1 MKKNL
6 LYRLYSAAFIGI
18 CLVPAVLM
26 PIVKADADKEK
37 RELASA
43 PKIKTED
50 GKINFD
56 FFSDFETYFSEHF
69 AFRQQLVTADGRIKS
84 SILGT
89 SPNSDVIVGKNG
101 WLYYGETVDDFL
113 NINTLSDRAVNNIK
127 NNLDMMNAY
136 CQQNN
141 AQFVFTVAP
150 NKNSVYPENMPFNYI
165 ESDNQGNYEKL
176 AAALS
181 GSGYWCDMKETLLN
195 ASSSIPLYHKT
206 DTHWNNLGAYA
217 GHSRIMA
224 MLGKE
229 SCSAGSRWFTHDDR
243 LGDLAAMIYPAEK
256 AKDTQVYNDYEFTYS
271 YLGRFH
277 ALDDI
282 SIKTVCEGKDG
293 SLLMYRDSYGEAI
306 LPYMAECFSEAEFSR
321 AVPYRMNGINGGAV
335 VLEIVER
342 NIGNLQ
348 KYAPV
353 MNAPEADISDLA
365 PEEISRK
372 ETVIRTEK
380 SGVFTHIYGELPEE
394 AFSGSNAEIFVSVG
408 EKSYQAF
415 NCFEDKLLEREGET
429 SDRGFSLYIQSEEEI
444 SSDDIMITVLNENGK
459 TFSIK

>member
-26 PIVKADADKEK
+26 PIVKADSDKEK

-43 PKIKTED
+43 PKIKTDD
-50 GKINFD
+50 GKLNFD

-84 SILGT
+84 AILGT

-101 WLYYGETVDDFL
+101 WLYYGETIDDFL

-136 CQQNN
+136 CEQNN
-141 AQFVFTVAP
+141 AQFVFTIAP

-165 ESDNQGNYEKL
+165 ESDNAGNYENL
-176 AAALS
+176 AVALS
-181 GSGYWCDMKETLLN
+181 ESLYWCDMKETLLN
-195 ASSSIPLYHKT
+195 AASSIPLYHKT

-224 MLGKE
+224 MLGRE
-229 SCSAGSRWFTHDDR
+229 SCPCGSRWFTRDDR
-243 LGDLAAMIYPAEK
+243 LGDLAAMIYPSEK

-271 YLGRFH
+271 YVGRFQ

-282 SIKTVCEGKDG
+282 SIKTVCDGKEG
-293 SLLMYRDSYGEAI
+293 SLIMYRDSYGEAI
-306 LPYMAECFSEAEFSR
+306 LPYMAECFGEAEFSR
-321 AVPYRMNGINGGAV
+321 AVPYRMNTISGGAV

-353 MNAPEADISDLA
+353 MDAPEADVSSFDPKTISGA
-365 PEEISRK
+365 EAVVRM
-372 ETVIRTEK
+372 EK
-380 SGVFTHIYGELPEE
+380 SGMFTHIYGELPEE
-394 AFSGSNAEIFVSVG
+394 FFSGDKSGIFVEAG
-408 EKSYQAF
+408 GKGYRAF
-415 NCFEDKLLEREGET
+415 NCFEDKLLEREGEF
-429 SDRGFSLYIQSEEEI
+429 SDRGFSLYIRSEEDI
-444 SSDDIMITVLNENGK
+444 SEDDIKVIVVNENGE
-459 TFSIK
+459 TFSTK

>member
-1 MKKNL
+1 MKKKL

-18 CLVPAVLM
+18 CLAPAVLM
-26 PIVKADADKEK
+26 PISKADSDKEK

-43 PKIKTED
+43 PKIKTEE
-50 GKINFD
+50 GKLNFD
-56 FFSDFETYFSEHF
+56 FFSEFETYFSEHF
-69 AFRQQLVTADGRIKS
+69 AFRQQLVTADGRIRS
-84 SILGT
+84 AVLGT
-89 SPNSDVIVGKNG
+89 SPNSDVIVGRNG

-136 CQQNN
+136 CEQNN

-165 ESDNQGNYEKL
+165 ESENPDNYEKL
-176 AAALS
+176 AEALS

-195 ASSSIPLYHKT
+195 TNSSIPLYHKT

-224 MLGKE
+224 MIGKE
-229 SCSAGSRWFTHDDR
+229 SCPSGSRWFTRDDR

-256 AKDTQVYNDYEFTYS
+256 AKDTQVYNDYEFSYS
-271 YLGRFH
+271 YLGRFQ

-282 SIKTVCEGKDG
+282 SIKTVCEGKEG

-306 LPYMAECFSEAEFSR
+306 LPYMAECFGEAEFSR
-321 AVPYRMNGINGGAV
+321 AVPYRMNTIDGGTV

-353 MNAPEADISDLA
+353 MNAPEADISGLVTEKVSGA
-365 PEEISRK
+365 
-372 ETVIRTEK
+372 ETVIRIEK
-380 SGVFTHIYGELPEE
+380 SGIFTHIYGELPEE
-394 AFSGSNAEIFVSVG
+394 FFSGDNAQIFVTVG
-408 EKSYQAF
+408 EKSYKAF

-429 SDRGFSLYIQSEEEI
+429 SDRGFSLYIQSE
-444 SSDDIMITVLNENGK
+444 DDISEDDIKVLVMNEYENL
-459 TFSIK
+459 FS